1 VSNNETTPP
10 VLTIA
15 DIMARWRCGRRAVLE
30 RIHEG
35 KLRAWHVGRAWRV
48 SLAELER
55 FERQEA
61 A

>member
-1 VSNNETTPP
+1 MSANDNAGA
-10 VLTIA
+10 VLTVMDIA
-15 DIMARWRCGRRAVLE
+15 RRWKCGRRAVLE

-48 SLAELER
+48 ALAELER